1 LRSNVAALPTRRVNH
16 DIALPA
22 RESVARSGDVCS
34 ISIRPDPLPMNDA
47 RVPRRF
53 LLIAVT
59 LFCWLAV
66 QAHADS
72 ESAIDVAVR
81 VQDNEATVDV
91 NAYVRVM
98 PQDAWAV
105 MTDFDHATAFI
116 SKLEKSVILSRADAV
131 LLVAQKGTLGYGP
144 FSLNLATVSEIRL
157 TPFTKM
163 QARLISGN
171 MKKNDATT
179 WLIADAAGTR
189 IVYHMESIPDAWIP
203 PIIGRALIEF
213 ETRAR
218 FRQLVEEML
227 RRKALTDATR

>member
-1 LRSNVAALPTRRVNH
+1 LVSNVAALPAKRGDH
-16 DIALPA
+16 GIARAA
-22 RESVARSGDVCS
+22 RETVARSGDVRL
-34 ISIRPDPLPMNDA
+34 ILIRPVPLPMNVA
-47 RVPRRF
+47 RVPRR
-53 LLIAVT
+53 LLRIAAT
-59 LFCWLAV
+59 LLCWFAV

-72 ESAIDVAVR
+72 QSAIDVAVR

-98 PQDAWAV
+98 PRDAWAV
-105 MTDFDHATAFI
+105 MTDFDHAAAFI
-116 SKLEKSVILSRADAV
+116 SKLEKSVILSRADTV
-131 LLVAQKGTLGYGP
+131 LLVAQEGTVGYGL

-179 WLIADAAGTR
+179 WFIADAAGTR